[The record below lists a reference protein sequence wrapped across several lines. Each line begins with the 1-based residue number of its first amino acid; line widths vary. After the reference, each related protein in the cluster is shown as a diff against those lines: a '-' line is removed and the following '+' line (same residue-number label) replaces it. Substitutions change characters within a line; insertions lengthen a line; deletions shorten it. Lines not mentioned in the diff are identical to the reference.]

1 METIVKITWDKPQMK
16 EWLCADN
23 IKIALSK
30 YCENTTFEVEE
41 LIEVGDE
48 VVEDEDNDVNE
59 IDIEQIKVDLA
70 NKEQQLSDLLKFVE
84 INDGYHFD
92 YLEHEIDILKTE
104 IENIKAYLTELTDD
118 DCECPF
124 CKIDELEAENEG
136 LCDEN
141 INLCLQLK
149 EKEQDIE
156 CFKCALKDSYSE
168 NEKLKRENVAH
179 VNSLEIMRETVK
191 IYISLLSNFR

>member
-41 LIEVGDE
+41 LIEVCEDE
-48 VVEDEDNDVNE
+48 VENN
-59 IDIEQIKVDLA
+59 INIEQIKIDLE

-84 INDGYHFD
+84 INDGYRFD
-92 YLEHEIDILKTE
+92 YLEHEIELLKMEILNLNSYL
-104 IENIKAYLTELTDD
+104 IELES
-118 DCECPF
+118 DCDCPF

-136 LCDEN
+136 LCNEN
-141 INLCLQLK
+141 ISLCLQLK
-149 EKEQDIE
+149 EKD
-156 CFKCALKDSYSE
+156 LE
-168 NEKLKRENVAH
+168 NENLKKQNELH
-179 VNSLEIMRETVK
+179 IQSLNIMRETVK
-191 IYISLLSNFR
+191 SYISLLSKTPTNFH